1 MYALGNNAPVVPAY
15 ADTTSMRSELGH
27 VEIRFGNDPSNMNW
41 LRPDHPY
48 AAVSAPDGI
57 ESSVHMLRDGDSI
70 VTSVTLGNATG
81 KTICAA
87 VGDIGI
93 TLPLEDRYW
102 DETDDYSIERHCN
115 AHLFCGGTCSWVL
128 ALRMSGKAPHLGLV
142 LTEGALAAYSVSR
155 DFAQYSNDRGCFV
168 LHPEAMEFA
177 PGQTCT
183 ISWVI
188 FPCDSREDF
197 FAQAAERSRFIDARW
212 DRTVVFPGETTTLR
226 IRPSFDVCDTSGSS
240 ETRDANA
247 DGANDSADGRIGAAH
262 DSAHDRSHDRADSA
276 AVTVNGK
283 PARPLGDGTY
293 AFDYTPVYADAF
305 THDAYNDRIGEHVF
319 TVEAGRRTV
328 HTRVFVSA
336 PLGELLAERVRFIAR
351 KQQYRGDDPHLKGA
365 YLAYDNED
373 QRQYYYAGDDYG
385 KVINDYNAGRE
396 RVCMALLV
404 NAYLSALDR
413 GVWSNESGD
422 SLADV
427 AHLLFSDGGA
437 PSLRDE
443 LAASLTEYR
452 AFMERELVDTATGEV
467 FNDSPRDNSYRRLYN
482 APWFAELYVEFWKSD
497 GDVENLRIA
506 VRILK
511 WFYQGGGS
519 RFYPL
524 ELPVLALGRALRDA
538 GETALYAE
546 MRELFLTHARTLA
559 GLGLHY
565 PKHEVNY
572 EQSIVAPAA
581 SVILQTA
588 VLTGDHDLLRAGFE
602 QLRVLDQFNGCQ
614 PDAHLNEVAIR
625 HWDGFW
631 FGKRKQYGDTFPHYW
646 SGLTGDVFELV
657 GDLLVDGGGDG
668 GDLSGAVAGGAAAGG
683 ANDVVAAANAAA
695 GDDVAAAGKF
705 VREHLLTLLAPQ
717 SGGFPTEYH
726 RRAAASRRA
735 LLQLFFP
742 DGTASCAYVFPFSVN
757 GERTHFADPMA
768 NDQDWALYFIVR
780 RLLETK

>member
-1 MYALGNNAPVVPAY
+1 MYALGKNVPVVPAY
-15 ADTTSMRSELGH
+15 ADTTSMRSQLGH
-27 VEIRFGNDPSNMNW
+27 VEIRFDGDPSNMNW
-41 LRPDHPY
+41 LRSDHPY
-48 AAVSAPDGI
+48 AAVAAPDGI
-57 ESSVHMLRDGDSI
+57 EATVHMLRDGDTI
-70 VTSVTLGNATG
+70 VTDVMLGNATG
-81 KTICAA
+81 KTICTA

-93 TLPLEDRYW
+93 TLPLEDRYY

-115 AHLFCGGTCSWVL
+115 VHLFCGGTCSWAL

-142 LTEGALAAYSVSR
+142 LTEGALADYSVSR
-155 DFAQYSNDRGCFV
+155 DFVRYSNDRGCFV

-177 PGQTCT
+177 PGQTRT

-197 FAQAAERSRFIDARW
+197 FIKAAERSRFIDARW
-212 DRTVVFPGETTTLR
+212 DRTVVFPGESATLR
-226 IRPSFDVCDTSGSS
+226 IRPSFAVSTAGDVTAS
-240 ETRDANA
+240 T
-247 DGANDSADGRIGAAH
+247 
-262 DSAHDRSHDRADSA
+262 
-276 AVTVNGK
+276 VTVNGR

-293 AFDYTPVYADAF
+293 EFVYTPSDADVF
-305 THDAYNDRIGEHVF
+305 THDAYRDRIGEHVF
-319 TVEAGRRTV
+319 TVEAGGRTV

-336 PLGELLAERVRFIAR
+336 PIDELLAERVRFIAR

-373 QRQYYYAGDDYG
+373 RRQYYYAGDDKG
-385 KVINDYNAGRE
+385 HVVNDYNAGRE
-396 RVCMALLV
+396 RVCMALLIA
-404 NAYLSALDR
+404 AYLRALDH
-413 GVWSNESGD
+413 GVIVGESGD
-422 SLADV
+422 LIADV
-427 AHLLFSDGGA
+427 AHALFGDGDA
-437 PSLRDE
+437 LPLRDE
-443 LAASLTEYR
+443 LAASLADYR
-452 AFMERELVDTATGEV
+452 AFVERELVDTATGEV

-506 VRILK
+506 ARILA
-511 WFYQGGGS
+511 WFYANGGS

-524 ELPVLALGRALRDA
+524 ELPVLALGRALQEA
-538 GETALYAE
+538 GECDLYAR
-546 MRELFLTHARTLA
+546 MRDLFLTHARTLA
-559 GLGLHY
+559 GLGLRY

-588 VLTGDHDLLRAGFE
+588 ALTGDRELLRAGFD
-602 QLRVLDQFNGCQ
+602 QLHVLDQFNGCQ

-646 SGLTGDVFELV
+646 SGLTADVFDLAGELLEGGESDARDCEGDV
-657 GDLLVDGGGDG
+657 
-668 GDLSGAVAGGAAAGG
+668 
-683 ANDVVAAANAAA
+683 A
-695 GDDVAAAGKF
+695 GDDVDAAGDIAAALESVHGD
-705 VREHLLTLLAPQ
+705 LTASDVLVTAVESASL
-717 SGGFPTEYH
+717 YH
-726 RRAAASRRA
+726 RRAEASRRA

-757 GERTHFADPMA
+757 GERAHFADPMA

-780 RLLETK
+780 RLLETE

>member
-1 MYALGNNAPVVPAY
+1 MYALGNNAPVAPAY
-15 ADTTSMRSELGH
+15 ADTTSMRSELGRI
-27 VEIRFGNDPSNMNW
+27 EIRFGNDPSNMNW

-57 ESSVHMLRDGDSI
+57 ESSVHMLRGGDSI
-70 VTSVTLGNATG
+70 VTTVTLGNATG

-93 TLPLEDRYW
+93 TLPLEDRYY
-102 DETDDYSIERHCN
+102 DDTDDYSIERHCN
-115 AHLFCGGTCSWVL
+115 AHLFCGGTCSWAL

-177 PGQTCT
+177 PGQTRT

-226 IRPSFDVCDTSGSS
+226 ICPSFDVNDAYGASG
-240 ETRDANA
+240 TGDP
-247 DGANDSADGRIGAAH
+247 DGADDSADERTDVAQDGAR
-262 DSAHDRSHDRADSA
+262 DRVHDRADSS
-276 AVTVNGK
+276 AVTVNGR
-283 PARPLGDGTY
+283 PARPLSDGTY
-293 AFDYTPVYADAF
+293 AFDYTPVYADVF
-305 THDAYNDRIGEHVF
+305 THDTYNDRIGEHVF
-319 TVEAGRRTV
+319 TVEAGGRTV

-336 PLGELLAERVRFIAR
+336 PMGELLAERVRFIVR
-351 KQQYRGDDPHLKGA
+351 NQQYRGDDPHLKGA

-373 QRQYYYAGDDYG
+373 QRQYYYVGDDDG

-396 RVCMALLV
+396 RVCMALLI
-404 NAYLSALDR
+404 NAYLRALDR

-427 AHLLFSDGGA
+427 AHLLFSDGDA
-437 PSLRDE
+437 LSLRDE
-443 LAASLTEYR
+443 LAASLAEYR
-452 AFMERELVDTATGEV
+452 AFMERELVDTVTGEV

-506 VRILK
+506 ARILK
-511 WFYQGGGS
+511 WFYAGGGS
-519 RFYPL
+519 QFYPL
-524 ELPVLALGRALRDA
+524 ELPVLALGRALRET

-559 GLGLHY
+559 GLGLYY

-646 SGLTGDVFELV
+646 SGLTADVFELV
-657 GDLLVDGGGDG
+657 GDLLVDGDGDG
-668 GDLSGAVAGGAAAGG
+668 
-683 ANDVVAAANAAA
+683 
-695 GDDVAAAGKF
+695 DDDIAAAGKF
-705 VREHLLTLLAPQ
+705 VREHLLTLLASQP
-717 SGGFPTEYH
+717 GGFPTEYH

-780 RLLETK
+780 RLLETL